1 MSRGRYIGLGVVA
14 LVVGGAIFAWQ
25 FAPRDSVTRATVGD
39 AVQKFRDRVE
49 QRVAQGAGLLDGV
62 EYGVYRYVIHG
73 GEDVD
78 ATILGAH
85 HNYGGI
91 STVAIT
97 PTPCGV
103 EERWQV
109 LRGRWTE
116 VELCRTKGGSRV
128 AGLRDSHEF
137 FGEGRVISYV
147 CQGDDIPIAAD
158 QRPGMEW
165 TFECV
170 ADEASARNTSRV
182 IAVEKFEVGGQI
194 YDAVRTKATITLKG
208 EVSGTDRREEW
219 RRRSDGL
226 LLRRVDDIEAD
237 LDILGGASYDERYSL
252 SLVAPEPER

>member
-1 MSRGRYIGLGVVA
+1 MSGGRYIGLGVAA
-14 LVVGGAIFAWQ
+14 LVVVGAIFAWQ

-39 AVQKFRDRVE
+39 AVQTFRHRVE
-49 QRVAQGAGLLDGV
+49 QRIARGAGLLDGV
-62 EYGVYRYVIHG
+62 EYGVYRYLIHG
-73 GEDVD
+73 GEDID

-85 HNYGGI
+85 HNYGGV

-128 AGLRDSHEF
+128 EGLRDSHEF
-137 FGEGRVISYV
+137 FGKENVISYA
-147 CQGDDIPIAAD
+147 CRGDDIPVAAD
-158 QRPGMEW
+158 QRPGMGW
-165 TFECV
+165 IFDCV
-170 ADEASARNTSRV
+170 ADEASATNTSRV
-182 IAVEKFEVGGQI
+182 IAVEKLEVGGQT
-194 YDAVRTKATITLKG
+194 YDAVHTKSKIELAG
-208 EVSGTDRREEW
+208 EVSGTDMREEW

-226 LLRRVDDIEAD
+226 LLRRVDEIEAD

-252 SLVAPEPER
+252 SLISAEPER